1 MLNEKLKSKIH
12 DLLNERCF
20 KDDQGLFYTEIYAD
34 YRDDIPENWLK
45 KLSEAENPRDTFHD
59 CVMDAYESCEHDDSY
74 EMLQQICR
82 NEMIAEAINQGET
95 SEDEIREYLW
105 DHHYVQLPYDHFLKQ
120 DIAVDIL
127 LDTGD
132 ANYDFTLNQPFASWD
147 GQSDKTID
155 ECSAL
160 LWLSRQQGY
169 SKRQLTNALKHGE
182 FQESKFLKSVHWE
195 VCNTSSGINALT
207 FLVQITL
214 ENYLK
219 LLDAIK
225 KEAKLNASYY
235 PKERKGRGYIII
247 DKKTTCGLYDSWNGS
262 GSMLEIDLEKDIR
275 LPIRMIHSALPDC
288 IRRYNI
294 REIWGL
300 CTSAWSDNAVKEI
313 HPMRKAA

>member
-34 YRDDIPENWLK
+34 YRDDIPENCLK
-45 KLSEAENPRDTFHD
+45 KISEAENPRDTFHD

-127 LDTGD
+127 LDTGN
-132 ANYDFTLNQPFASWD
+132 ANYDFTLNQPFASWG
-147 GQSDKTID
+147 GQGDKTID
-155 ECSAL
+155 ECSAI

-182 FQESKFLKSVHWE
+182 FQESKFLKSRTWYTSHQLWTSGTFRHIIAKSRTFEPAYQSRLRTGGRQHQFSQSGWRMQNGFAAHRKSYTVYD
-195 VCNTSSGINALT
+195 CN
-207 FLVQITL
+207 
-214 ENYLK
+214 
-219 LLDAIK
+219 
-225 KEAKLNASYY
+225 
-235 PKERKGRGYIII
+235 GY
-247 DKKTTCGLYDSWNGS
+247 KS
-262 GSMLEIDLEKDIR
+262 
-275 LPIRMIHSALPDC
+275 IH
-288 IRRYNI
+288 
-294 REIWGL
+294 
-300 CTSAWSDNAVKEI
+300 
-313 HPMRKAA
+313 

>member
-59 CVMDAYESCEHDDSY
+59 CVMEAYESSESDESY
-74 EMLQQICR
+74 ELLQQICR
-82 NEMIAEAINQGET
+82 NEMIAEAINQGKT

-105 DHHYVQLPYDHFLKQ
+105 NHHYVQLPYDHFLKQ

-147 GQSDKTID
+147 GQRDKTID

-169 SKRQLTNALKHGE
+169 SKRQLINALKHGE
-182 FQESKFLKSVHWE
+182 FQESKFLKGRTWY
-195 VCNTSSGINALT
+195 TSHPLWTSGT
-207 FLVQITL
+207 FRHI
-214 ENYLK
+214 
-219 LLDAIK
+219 I
-225 KEAKLNASYY
+225 AKSRTFEPAYQSRL
-235 PKERKGRGYIII
+235 RTGGRQHQF
-247 DKKTTCGLYDSWNGS
+247 S
-262 GSMLEIDLEKDIR
+262 
-275 LPIRMIHSALPDC
+275 
-288 IRRYNI
+288 
-294 REIWGL
+294 
-300 CTSAWSDNAVKEI
+300 
-313 HPMRKAA
+313 